1 LDYRPKAFARLPK
14 RDPTQEA
21 GKKRLAHL
29 KRTADEH
36 ESVNTAKRYKLPERA
51 VEIIKQAAK
60 IHAQQSRAVRIAVEV
75 IWRTPEK
82 NYSAPAAILETP
94 LTGKTYILPPRTV
107 RLIEVLASKF
117 GTRGNVLAACA
128 YLLLDG
134 VKTAEKWG
142 EITPPRQQK

>member
-1 LDYRPKAFARLPK
+1 MK
-14 RDPTQEA
+14 RGE
-21 GKKRLAHL
+21 KKRLGVL
-29 KRTADEH
+29 QG
-36 ESVNTAKRYKLPERA
+36 ESRNLAKRYKLTA
-51 VEIIKQAAK
+51 GAIKIIKQAAK
-60 IHAQQSRAVRIAVEV
+60 IHGQQSRAIQIAVEV

-128 YLLLDG
+128 YLLLDDM
-134 VKTAEKWG
+134 KQAEEWG